1 MGVAMSTEDQVVIN
15 GEEIDAGLAKAFAR
29 AYVDEGSNALKACMQ
44 LWPREPQKALRMSA
58 KLMSNDMVKEQIK
71 EAETNALSTLPS
83 KAQYAMKLWQKMEDA
98 QSEDSYHKLS
108 KLYAE
113 VRGFIEKPIDSQ
125 ASNVVVIAPRCIEI
139 PSAPSDE
146 AWETKAAKQQAELM
160 ARAKNKSA
168 K

>member
-58 KLMSNDMVKEQIK
+58 KLMNNDMVKEQIK

-98 QSEDSYHKLS
+98 NSDDAYHKLS

-125 ASNVVVIAPRCIEI
+125 AANVVVIAPRCIEI
-139 PSAPSDE
+139 PPAPSDV
-146 AWETKAAKQQAELM
+146 
-160 ARAKNKSA
+160 S
-168 K
+168 